1 MKPIGIILDW
11 TIIEDARKGKSN
23 YENLLYYVESGR
35 RLGMEPIF
43 FHPGLVNFA
52 TGIVRGYVWQN
63 NRLVAK
69 RVPIPP
75 VMHNR
80 VLSGRSEIR
89 NGIKRLSKHGKLFNG
104 IVVRNKEAV
113 HRLLWKNEKLQ
124 SYLPY
129 TITFTRAAFVDM
141 LAKYRVLYV
150 KPVVG
155 SVGIGVARIER
166 DGERYHFISSKFRKV
181 LTKPELIAETVRWVK
196 GRRFIIQEAIALAK
210 YQGQTFD
217 LRVSVQKGESR
228 QWDVSGMVCKVAN
241 SRNKLSNLS
250 RGGHAAPIDEVFAT
264 LFTKEQAEQV
274 KERIRDAAIAIAKQY
289 ERHFR
294 SLADLGM
301 DMGVDLQGNP
311 YLIEVNVRDQRY
323 SFFKAGELDM
333 FKRTYH
339 TPMAYARTFY

>member
-11 TIIEDARKGKSN
+11 AIIEGALKGKSN
-23 YENLLYYVESGR
+23 YENLMYYVESGR

-43 FHPGLVNFA
+43 FHPRLVNFA
-52 TGIVRGYVWQN
+52 TGTVRGYVWQN
-63 NRLVAK
+63 NRLTPK

-80 VLSGRSEIR
+80 VLSGQAIVR

-113 HRLLWKNEKLQ
+113 HRMLWKNAQLQ
-124 SYLPY
+124 RYLPH
-129 TITFTRAAFVDM
+129 TVSFTRQAFIDM
-141 LAKYRVLYV
+141 LGKYRVLYV

-166 DGERYHFISSKFRKV
+166 DGDRYRFTSSKIRKV
-181 LTKPELIAETVRWVK
+181 LTKPELIAETMRWVK

-210 YQGQTFD
+210 YKGQTFD

-228 QWDVSGMVCKVAN
+228 QWGVSGMVCKVAN
-241 SRNKLSNLS
+241 SQNKLSNLS
-250 RGGHAAPIDEVFAT
+250 RGGQAEPIDEVFAT
-264 LFTKEQAEQV
+264 LFTKEQAEHV
-274 KERIRDAAIAIAKQY
+274 KERIRMAAIAIAKQY
-289 ERHFR
+289 ERNFR

-301 DMGVDLQGNP
+301 DMGVDLHGNP

-323 SFFKAGELDM
+323 SFFKAGELEM

>member
-1 MKPIGIILDW
+1 MKSIGIILDW
-11 TIIEDARKGKSN
+11 AIIEGAIKGKSS
-23 YENLLYYVESGR
+23 YENLKYYVETGR
-35 RLGMEPIF
+35 SYGMEPIF
-43 FHPGLVNFA
+43 FHPRLVNFA
-52 TGIVRGYVWQN
+52 TGTIRGYVWQN
-63 NRLVAK
+63 DRLVAK
-69 RVPIPP
+69 RAPIPP

-80 VLSGRSEIR
+80 VLSGRAEVR

-113 HRLLWKNEKLQ
+113 HRMLWKNPKLQ

-129 TITFTRAAFVDM
+129 TVSFTRSAFVEM
-141 LAKYRVLYV
+141 LNRYRVTYV

-166 DGERYHFISSKFRKV
+166 DAERYHMITSKFRK
-181 LTKPELIAETVRWVK
+181 TMTRSELIAETMRWVG
-196 GRRFIIQEAIALAK
+196 GRRFIIQQAIDLAK

-217 LRVSVQKGESR
+217 LRVSVQKGSSR

-264 LFTKEQAEQV
+264 LFADEQAIQV
-274 KERIRDAAIAIAKQY
+274 KEKIRTAAIAIAKQY
-289 ERHFR
+289 ERHFS

-323 SFFKAGELDM
+323 SFYKAGELEM
-333 FKRTYH
+333 FKRTYQ